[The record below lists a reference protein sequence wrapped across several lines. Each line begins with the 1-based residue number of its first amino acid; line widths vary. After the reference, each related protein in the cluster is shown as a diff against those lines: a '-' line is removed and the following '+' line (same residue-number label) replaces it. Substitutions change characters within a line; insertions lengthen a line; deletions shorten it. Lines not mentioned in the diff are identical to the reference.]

1 MGAYTH
7 VHGYAIKSNEMC
19 CIENIFTNL
28 QTFRYVRDWTT
39 KWTTKIKVIQTDKSA
54 DNRKWQYFCLIKWGS
69 ININS
74 IIISRALS
82 QILTAY
88 CRRPGTHRQQK
99 QHLPSQDA
107 CSLCRSV
114 SLPPPWHQQSCRL
127 GKKQTNTHACM
138 FGHRWMTNAT
148 GCSCVDCPDTHLSAA
163 AADDDEHGFSSA
175 LKESQFRLEFRNP
188 KQTLTSF
195 WGTATVDTPNFPC
208 RLTYFKLLASS
219 YCC

>member
-1 MGAYTH
+1 MLVTEQP
-7 VHGYAIKSNEMC
+7 SEQLN
-19 CIENIFTNL
+19 
-28 QTFRYVRDWTT
+28 
-39 KWTTKIKVIQTDKSA
+39 KVIQTDKSA

-114 SLPPPWHQQSCRL
+114 SLPPPWQQSCRL
-127 GKKQTNTHACM
+127 GKKQTNTHACLVTAEWLTRQDAAVLTVRTLTCLPQQLTM
-138 FGHRWMTNAT
+138 MSTASPPHWKSHSSDLSSEIRNKLWPHSEAQPQ
-148 GCSCVDCPDTHLSAA
+148 STHLTFPVDS
-163 AADDDEHGFSSA
+163 HTSS
-175 LKESQFRLEFRNP
+175 
-188 KQTLTSF
+188 
-195 WGTATVDTPNFPC
+195 C
-208 RLTYFKLLASS
+208 
-219 YCC
+219 

>member
-74 IIISRALS
+74 DYHFPC
-82 QILTAY
+82 ILTD
-88 CRRPGTHRQQK
+88 THSILQASWNTPTAETTSPITRCLFPVPISFFASSMTSTELQVREK
-99 QHLPSQDA
+99 
-107 CSLCRSV
+107 
-114 SLPPPWHQQSCRL
+114 
-127 GKKQTNTHACM
+127 TNKHACM

>member
-7 VHGYAIKSNEMC
+7 VHRYAIKSNEMC

-127 GKKQTNTHACM
+127 GKKQTNMHACLVTAEWLTRQDAAVLTVRTLTCLPQQLTM
-138 FGHRWMTNAT
+138 MSTASPPHWKSHSSDLSSEIRNKLWPHSEAQPQ
-148 GCSCVDCPDTHLSAA
+148 STHLTFPVDS
-163 AADDDEHGFSSA
+163 HTSS
-175 LKESQFRLEFRNP
+175 
-188 KQTLTSF
+188 
-195 WGTATVDTPNFPC
+195 C
-208 RLTYFKLLASS
+208 
-219 YCC
+219 

>member
-74 IIISRALS
+74 DYHFPC
-82 QILTAY
+82 ILTD
-88 CRRPGTHRQQK
+88 THSILQASWNTPTAETTSPITRCLFPVPISFFASSMTSTELQVREKNK
-99 QHLPSQDA
+99 QTHMHACLVTAEWLTRQDA
-107 CSLCRSV
+107 AVLTVRTLTC
-114 SLPPPWHQQSCRL
+114 LPQQLTMMSTASPPHWKSHSSDLSSEIRNKLWPHSEAQPQS
-127 GKKQTNTHACM
+127 
-138 FGHRWMTNAT
+138 
-148 GCSCVDCPDTHLSAA
+148 THLTFPVDS
-163 AADDDEHGFSSA
+163 HTSS
-175 LKESQFRLEFRNP
+175 
-188 KQTLTSF
+188 
-195 WGTATVDTPNFPC
+195 C
-208 RLTYFKLLASS
+208 
-219 YCC
+219 